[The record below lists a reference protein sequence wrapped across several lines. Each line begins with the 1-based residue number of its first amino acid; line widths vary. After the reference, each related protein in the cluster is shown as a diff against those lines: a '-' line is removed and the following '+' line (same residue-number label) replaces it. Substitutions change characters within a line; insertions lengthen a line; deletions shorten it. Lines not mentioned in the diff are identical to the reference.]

1 MAGQAHRLAGI
12 GTLGREKFVKAA
24 VDTVGQFHQALG
36 ALGNGQ
42 ASPLAV
48 QRRFRR
54 RNRRIDFCLTRF
66 VYLCDDLIIQR
77 RAFFKRLVR
86 GDILPINK
94 IQNFFHDP
102 SQNKGSTE

>member
-1 MAGQAHRLAGI
+1 MAGQAHRLARI
-12 GTLGREKFVKAA
+12 GALGREKFVKTA
-24 VDTVGQFHQALG
+24 VDAVGQFHQALG

-42 ASPLAV
+42 SSPLAV

-54 RNRRIDFCLTRF
+54 RDRCVDFGLTRF

-77 RAFFKRLVR
+77 RAFFKRFVR

-94 IQNFFHDP
+94 I
-102 SQNKGSTE
+102 